1 MLKYAN
7 YDIVCQEVP
16 GEVSLA
22 INISGCPCHCPGCHS
37 GYLAGDI
44 GTPLTG
50 EELDRLVEREAEGV
64 TCVALMGGDASPAE
78 VSGLARHIKE
88 CHPALRVA
96 WYSGRT
102 VVSGEIDRRYFDYIK
117 VGPYISH
124 LGPLNSRTT
133 NQRMYRRAK
142 DGTMEDITHLF
153 WRKR

>member
-37 GYLAGDI
+37 SYLAEDI
-44 GTPLTG
+44 GIPLTTG
-50 EELDRLVEREAEGV
+50 EIDRLVSQEAEGV

-78 VSGLARHIKE
+78 VSLLASHIKRH
-88 CHPALRVA
+88 HPALKVA

-102 VVSGEIDRRYFDYIK
+102 VISDEIDKEQFDYIK
-117 VGPYISH
+117 VGPYINH
-124 LGPLNSRTT
+124 LGPLNSHTT
-133 NQRMYRRAK
+133 NQRFYRRTPG
-142 DGTMEDITHLF
+142 GTWEDATHLF
-153 WRKR
+153 LHKR